1 MHAAMCAVAVIRRT
15 TREALVLWMYVVD
28 ILENWR
34 VIEDQYQDRWWKKG
48 TRMQQRTDIDRA
60 AGGVGS
66 WKISET
72 GAERV
77 LWEQQVS
84 SPR

>member
-34 VIEDQYQDRWWKKG
+34 VIEDQYQDR
-48 TRMQQRTDIDRA
+48 
-60 AGGVGS
+60 
-66 WKISET
+66 
-72 GAERV
+72 
-77 LWEQQVS
+77 
-84 SPR
+84 